1 MTPRIALVSEMTDT
15 DEALWLRVLNDAL
28 GGEPVVSFRQL
39 DPGDY
44 PLIDIG
50 IVAGPCVDNLA
61 KLPNLKWVHS
71 LWAGVER
78 LVAEYGDAGIPIVR
92 LVDGRMS
99 RTMAESTLAW
109 TYYLFRRMPTY
120 AAFQRERRWE
130 QLPYRPAEDV
140 TVGVLGLGEL
150 GLTAAKLL
158 RTAGFRVAGW
168 SRSPKS
174 VAEIETHHGAEG
186 LEAVL
191 RRAEILVCL
200 LPLTPDTRGLLNAG
214 RLALLPENAGL
225 INFARGPLIV
235 ADDLLAALDAGKL
248 YHAVL
253 DVFDVEPLPG
263 ESRFWSHPRVSVLPH
278 ISAPTPRESAAATV
292 AANIRRYR
300 RKRLLP
306 TTVDVARGY

>member
-28 GGEPVVSFRQL
+28 GSEPVVSFRQL
-39 DPGDY
+39 DPDDRRS
-44 PLIDIG
+44 IDIG

-78 LVAEYGDAGIPIVR
+78 LVADYGNAGIPIVR
-92 LVDGRMS
+92 LVDARMS

-140 TVGVLGLGEL
+140 SVGVLGLGEL
-150 GLTAAKLL
+150 GLAAAKLL
-158 RTAGFRVAGW
+158 RSAGFRVGGW

-174 VAEIETHHGAEG
+174 IAEIETHHGESG
-186 LEAVL
+186 LETLL
-191 RRAEILVCL
+191 RGSEILVCL
-200 LPLTPDTRGLLNAG
+200 LPLTAETRGLLDAE
-214 RLALLPENAGL
+214 RLAWLPENAGL

-235 ADDLLAALDAGKL
+235 ADDLLAALDAGRL

-300 RKRLLP
+300 RKHLLP
-306 TTVDVARGY
+306 QTVDVTRGY